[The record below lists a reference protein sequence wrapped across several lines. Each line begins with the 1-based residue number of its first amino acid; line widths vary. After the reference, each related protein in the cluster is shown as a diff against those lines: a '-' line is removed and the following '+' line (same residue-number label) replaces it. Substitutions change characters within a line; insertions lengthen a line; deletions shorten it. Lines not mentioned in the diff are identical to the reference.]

1 MAAKLRSW
9 ARSVAPYLEAIR
21 RGEEAAILAAL
32 ERAARSHRLLA
43 PFVFAVGGV
52 AILLAGIRLL
62 LVNWRLTVI
71 QLLPAIWLWAAMY
84 DLRLHLLHEDSA
96 ISLGG
101 AGLVPVGLLITA
113 VTAACFYLNAV
124 FGFAVAAP
132 GTPSVRVGIDG
143 ARRHLRPVL
152 AWGVGFGVVLA
163 VCATALA
170 RGERLWFTLAL
181 GIVVGLMMVAYVAV
195 PARLVGAP
203 AARRSR
209 RDRLSAGAIGA
220 ALGVMVSAPPY
231 LLGRI
236 GLLLIGSPILR
247 IPGFILFAIGITL
260 QVGATG
266 AVRAVK
272 MGAKLAPGAAG
283 PTGGTTSVTDQV
295 SRPEDR

>member
-1 MAAKLRSW
+1 LAAKLRSW
-9 ARSVAPYLEAIR
+9 ARTAAPYLEAIR
-21 RGEEAAILAAL
+21 RGEEDAILAEL
-32 ERAARSHRLLA
+32 EAAARAHRLLS

-71 QLLPAIWLWAAMY
+71 QLLPAMWLWAAMY
-84 DLRLHLLHEDSA
+84 DLRLHLIHEDSA
-96 ISLGG
+96 ISLSGL
-101 AGLVPVGLLITA
+101 GLVPVGLAIAL

-132 GTPSVRVGIDG
+132 GEPSVRAGLDG
-143 ARRHLRPVL
+143 ARRHARTVL
-152 AWGVGFGVVLA
+152 VWGFFFGVALA
-163 VCATALA
+163 VTATAVA

-203 AARRSR
+203 QARRSR

-236 GLLLIGSPILR
+236 GLLLIGSPVLR
-247 IPGFILFAIGITL
+247 VPGFVIFGIGVTL

-272 MGAKLAPGAAG
+272 MGSKLGPGATRPDGGAAQ
-283 PTGGTTSVTDQV
+283 PTGQV
-295 SRPEDR
+295 SRGGDR